1 MVEENTPERQENSKR
16 FINVLIEQFSLMFDM
31 YEDAINKIPENQWKS
46 GEIDYLIPARLILH
60 ASEAADYY
68 TTDSS
73 EGYLWNKKFET
84 DPEKVGDIKPRDLP
98 TQNVMLE
105 YHRDVRGKIE
115 GWLRGMSEDDLLRA
129 EEKFPWTGSTVLS
142 LELYI
147 LAHYRQHFGEVNAE
161 LRRRDLPRIK
171 WLTFR

>member
-1 MVEENTPERQENSKR
+1 MVGEYTPENQENSER
-16 FINVLIEQFSLMFDM
+16 LVHILIEQFNLVFDM
-31 YEDAINKIPENQWKS
+31 YEDAIEKIPETQWRS

-60 ASEAADYY
+60 ASEVADYY

-73 EGYLWNKKFET
+73 EGYLWNKRFEA
-84 DPEKVGDIKPRDLP
+84 DPEKVGNIKPGDLP

-105 YHRDVRGKIE
+105 YHREVRGKIE
-115 GWLRGMSEDDLLRA
+115 GWLRGMSEDDLLKA
-129 EEKFPWTGSTVLS
+129 EEKFPWTGSTVLGRM
-142 LELYI
+142 LYI

-171 WLTFR
+171 WRTLR

>member
-1 MVEENTPERQENSKR
+1 LSKERDGEITR
-16 FINVLIEQFSLMFDM
+16 TLIEQFSLIFDM
-31 YEDAINKIPENQWKS
+31 YEEAIEKIPETQWRS

-73 EGYLWNKKFET
+73 EGYLWYKRFEA
-84 DPEKVGDIKPRDLP
+84 DPEKVGDIKPGDLP
-98 TQNVMLE
+98 TQKVMLE
-105 YHRDVRGKIE
+105 YHREVREKIE
-115 GWLRGMSEDDLLRA
+115 GWLRGMSDGDLLKA
-129 EEKFPWTGSTVLS
+129 EEKFPWTGSTVLGRM
-142 LELYI
+142 LYI

-171 WLTFR
+171 WRTFR

>member
-1 MVEENTPERQENSKR
+1 MVKEHTPEKQEKCKR
-16 FINVLIEQFSLMFDM
+16 FINVLIEQFSLVFDM
-31 YEDAINKIPENQWKS
+31 YEDAIEKIPENQWKN

-73 EGYLWNKKFET
+73 EGYLWNKRFET
-84 DPEKVGDIKPRDLP
+84 DPEKVGNIKPGDLP

-105 YHRDVRGKIE
+105 YHREVRGKIE
-115 GWLRGMSEDDLLRA
+115 GWLRG
-129 EEKFPWTGSTVLS
+129 KFPWTGSTVLS
-142 LELYI
+142 RMLYT
-147 LAHYRQHFGEVNAE
+147 LAHYRQHFGECNAE

-171 WLTFR
+171 WRTLR

>member
-1 MVEENTPERQENSKR
+1 MVKEHTPEKQEKSEHLAK
-16 FINVLIEQFSLMFDM
+16 ILIEQFSPVFDM
-31 YEDAINKIPENQWKS
+31 YEDAIEKIPENQWKS

-73 EGYLWNKKFET
+73 EGYLWNKRFKT
-84 DPEKVGDIKPRDLP
+84 DPEKVGDIKPENLP
-98 TQNVMLE
+98 PQNVMLE
-105 YHRDVRGKIE
+105 YHREVRGKIE
-115 GWLRGMSEDDLLRA
+115 GWLRGMSDGDLLKA

-142 LELYI
+142 RMLYTI
-147 LAHYRQHFGEVNAE
+147 AHHRQHLGEINAE

-171 WLTFR
+171 WRTFR